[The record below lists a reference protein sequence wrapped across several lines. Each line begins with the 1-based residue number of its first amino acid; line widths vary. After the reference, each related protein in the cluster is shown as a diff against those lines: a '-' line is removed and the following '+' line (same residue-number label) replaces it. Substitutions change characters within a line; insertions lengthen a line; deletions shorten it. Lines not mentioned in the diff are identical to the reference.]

1 MNTPKFTDFASE
13 REIQKDL
20 TKARVHA
27 ITTKVIWCTYA
38 CTAYEA
44 LRQTRK
50 GDKQFRV
57 FPVDSHAQAVELAK
71 VLA

>member
-1 MNTPKFTDFASE
+1 MTKPKFTNFSSE

-27 ITTKVIWCTYA
+27 VTTRVIWSAYET
-38 CTAYEA
+38 TAYEA
-44 LRQTRK
+44 LRQVRK
-50 GDKQFRV
+50 TDKQFRV
-57 FPVDSHAQAVELAK
+57 FLCDSHEQAKQLAE